1 MGRIQLFIQVSHIG
15 RVYVLNKYAFY
26 SFSLH

>member
-1 MGRIQLFIQVSHIG
+1 M
-15 RVYVLNKYAFY
+15 FY